1 MARRVTVSLSE
12 SASLKGNQKCDDAM
26 QASDKKIY
34 IEVTML
40 VNPDSVTRDGKT
52 YSLEVKSDDSICE
65 VSRKLSERIGMPHPR
80 SRRFFLKPRD
90 SKDNI
95 AVDTC
100 GYPPC
105 KGCRRLSDYGKIDTL
120 YEGLRL
126 RGWPGATQS
135 HMVSV
140 QGSSPSISE
149 LLLAILYLRTR
160 SPHLI
165 LYSG

>member
-1 MARRVTVSLSE
+1 
-12 SASLKGNQKCDDAM
+12 M
-26 QASDKKIY
+26 QRSDKKIY
-34 IEVTML
+34 INVEM
-40 VNPDSVTRDGKT
+40 RDGKT
-52 YSLEVKSDDSICE
+52 YFLEVKSDDSFCE
-65 VSRKLSERIGMPHPR
+65 VSQKLSERIGMPHHPR
-80 SRRFFLKPRD
+80 SRRFFLKPLD
-90 SKDNI
+90 SKDNRC
-95 AVDTC
+95 VDTC
-100 GYPPC
+100 DYPPC
-105 KGCRRLSDYGKIDTL
+105 KGCRRLSDYGIGNSFYHVPQTIDTL

>member
-1 MARRVTVSLSE
+1 
-12 SASLKGNQKCDDAM
+12 M
-26 QASDKKIY
+26 QRSDKI
-34 IEVTML
+34 ILINVTML
-40 VNPDSVTRDGKT
+40 DGKT
-52 YSLEVKSDDSICE
+52 YSLEVKSDDSFCE
-65 VSRKLSERIGMPHPR
+65 LSQKLSERIGMPHPR
-80 SRRFFLKPRD
+80 SRRFFLKPLD

-95 AVDTC
+95 KVDTC
-100 GYPPC
+100 EYPPC
-105 KGCRRLSDYGKIDTL
+105 KGCRRLSDYRIGEFFPPKPMDTSHYHHYFPEEIHTL

-126 RGWPGATQS
+126 RGWPGATQR

-140 QGSSPSISE
+140 QGSSPSISK